1 MMILRTTP
9 PSPFGR
15 KVVIAASV
23 LGLSD
28 QIKIEPADPTNPA
41 DTLRRLIRS
50 ADPFKNAIIFCN
62 RKREVATLHR
72 SLVRHGFNAVALHGD
87 MDQSARTAVTK

>member
-15 KVVIAASV
+15 KAVIAASV

-28 QIKIEPADPTNPA
+28 QIKIEPADPTNPS
-41 DTLRRLIRS
+41 DTLLLS
-50 ADPFKNAIIFCN
+50 AGVSVQAPAWKDG
-62 RKREVATLHR
+62 
-72 SLVRHGFNAVALHGD
+72 S
-87 MDQSARTAVTK
+87 

>member
-41 DTLRRLIRS
+41 DTLRQQNPVGKIPILDRKSTRLNS
-50 ADPFKNAIIFCN
+50 S
-62 RKREVATLHR
+62 H
-72 SLVRHGFNAVALHGD
+72 
-87 MDQSARTAVTK
+87 